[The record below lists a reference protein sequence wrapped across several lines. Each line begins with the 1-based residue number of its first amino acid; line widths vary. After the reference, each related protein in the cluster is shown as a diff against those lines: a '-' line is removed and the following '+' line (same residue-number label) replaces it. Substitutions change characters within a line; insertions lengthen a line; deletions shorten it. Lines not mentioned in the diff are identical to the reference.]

1 MTMRLIDERQPL
13 SGVDPR
19 SIAFF
24 RTVAGSPALVARAR
38 EIAAELQTV
47 LAEQLEGAP
56 DFPGDGGLLAALFI
70 AGYTTVLVGTA
81 RRVLAG
87 ESPDS
92 VVGDHRARFE
102 RLFDALRA
110 GL

>member
-24 RTVAGSPALVARAR
+24 RTVAGSQALVARAR
-38 EIAAELQTV
+38 EIAAELQAV
-47 LAEQLEGAP
+47 LAEQLESAR
-56 DFPGDGGLLAALFI
+56 DFEGDSEVFAALFI
-70 AGYTTVLVGTA
+70 AGYTAVLVGTA
-81 RRVLAG
+81 RRVLSG
-87 ESPDS
+87 ESPDA
-92 VVGDHRARFE
+92 VVDDHRARFE
-102 RLFDALRA
+102 RLFDTLRS